1 MHNKTTW
8 NKENAEKLT
17 KLSLT
22 TNEVVQTRT
31 NWYRPAHNNKAYFT
45 NKNAMELMQY

>member
-8 NKENAEKLT
+8 NKDAKKLA

-22 TNEVVQTRT
+22 TNEVVQTKT
-31 NWYRPAHNNKAYFT
+31 NWYRSAHNNKAYFT